1 MQIFANAFPIHY
13 SPPDGFRFEVS
24 DDFVPVQVLV
34 SSTVALVSNMRF
46 LLALLLFNLLN
57 DKLQDNPLIFD
68 YNVELRVNDFIDAA
82 ITQVNSSLN

>member
-1 MQIFANAFPIHY
+1 MQIFANAFPRHY
-13 SPPDGFRFEVS
+13 SPPDGFHFEVF

-34 SSTVALVSNMRF
+34 STTVTFLSNMRF
-46 LLALLLFNLLN
+46 LLALLVFNLSN

-68 YNVELRVNDFIDAA
+68 YNVEQRVNDFIDAA